1 MNEWVVADAPSNIA
15 LIKYMGKLSDPTANR
30 SANASLS
37 WTLGHLKTRVRV
49 RWEDGAGVKRLW
61 RPLNSLNESG
71 WHAPELSTSGQE
83 RYLRH
88 ADRCLV
94 RIRAY
99 MEARGE
105 KVRSESD
112 GESTL
117 IVESAN
123 GFPSDC
129 GLASSASSFAAL
141 TLAMAKLLGMNVETE
156 ESRRWLAN
164 LSREG
169 SGSSC
174 RSLFSPWSVWGPEG
188 ASGVPGLPMESA
200 IRHLALIVDEKK
212 KQVSSSEA
220 HVRVTTSDLFEG
232 RIARAERRLGELLKL
247 LSEND
252 GKPSVATWNKACE
265 LTWIEFWDMHAL
277 FETAKPPFGYF
288 TSGTMQVLEWL
299 RGYKERTEAEKGL
312 AAVRLPMV
320 TMDAGPNIHLLMWQD
335 GASDKT
341 LAQGFVSEL
350 SGFLKSSG
358 AARMI
363 DSESFR

>member
-1 MNEWVVADAPSNIA
+1 MSEWVVAEAPSNIA
-15 LIKYMGKLSDPTANR
+15 LIKYMGKVADPTANR

-37 WTLGHLKTRVRV
+37 WTLGHLRTRVRV
-49 RWEDGAGVKRLW
+49 RWETAAGVKRLW
-61 RPLNSLNESG
+61 RPLSSSQEAG
-71 WHAPELSTSGQE
+71 WHAPELSASGQE

-94 RIRAY
+94 RIRAH
-99 MEARGE
+99 MEAQGE
-105 KVRSESD
+105 KVLGESD

-117 IVESAN
+117 VVESAN
-123 GFPSDC
+123 GFPADC

-141 TLAMAKLLGMNVETE
+141 TLAMAKLLGMKSETE
-156 ESRRWLAN
+156 ENRRWLAN

-174 RSLFSPWSVWGPEG
+174 RSLFTPWSVWGPEG
-188 ASGVPGLPMESA
+188 ASGVPGLPEESA

-212 KQVSSSEA
+212 KLVSSSEA

-247 LSEND
+247 LSENG
-252 GKPSVATWNKACE
+252 GKPSVATWNQACE

-288 TSGTMQVLEWL
+288 TSGTMQVLEWI
-299 RGYKERTEAEKGL
+299 RSYKERAEHERG
-312 AAVRLPMV
+312 AVGARLPMV
-320 TMDAGPNIHLLMWQD
+320 TMDAGPNIHLLLWQD
-335 GASDKT
+335 GELDKKA
-341 LAQGFVSEL
+341 AQSFVAEL
-350 SGFLKSSG
+350 DGFLKSSG
-358 AARMI
+358 SARLI